1 VVACLEAWIAQKTAE
16 TAEKAEEARLATELT
31 AAVLAERRVR
41 HSEHSEFCHGCE
53 DVDYTLLYAHWPHPH
68 DDKIV
73 SSEDA
78 VAWEAELQAARV
90 ETRDAARKE
99 ADQRVKAIEEAKR
112 ARLAPMLAWA
122 EEHGSARL
130 KACIAEQIEC
140 RATYRDERLSLERPG
155 WRWSDNLDGEHRKPR
170 NPPAEA
176 FDLLANARELEAD
189 ATLVYWMVDQDEEN
203 DDYRYPD
210 EDDDRPKYCW
220 TGYAAVANFLD
231 QDIVFGGPPED

>member
-1 VVACLEAWIAQKTAE
+1 MKVLIHINPADAVRAGRDQHGYHVVEVPAESLTEEQRAELARCPADREDTRAPFNASRPAYRGSSCPHDPTEATAAEVVACLEAWIAQKTAE

-112 ARLAPMLAWA
+112 ARLA
-122 EEHGSARL
+122 
-130 KACIAEQIEC
+130 
-140 RATYRDERLSLERPG
+140 
-155 WRWSDNLDGEHRKPR
+155 
-170 NPPAEA
+170 
-176 FDLLANARELEAD
+176 
-189 ATLVYWMVDQDEEN
+189 
-203 DDYRYPD
+203 
-210 EDDDRPKYCW
+210 
-220 TGYAAVANFLD
+220 
-231 QDIVFGGPPED
+231 